1 MANFNLNAL
10 LQLTDK
16 GIYCQQ
22 GDFFVD
28 PWKPVKK
35 ALITHAHSD
44 HLKAGHQTYLVHNNS
59 VAIAKYRL
67 NNMGKI
73 EGIGFNQPIVIN
85 GVEVTYFPAGHI
97 IGSAQIRVAAK
108 NQIWVIS
115 GDYKTEQDG
124 LSTPYEPVKCSHFV
138 TESTFGLPIF
148 RWQNQQH
155 IFKQINDWWFQNQAE
170 QKTTVLA
177 GYALG
182 KAQRLL
188 FGLDTKIGKIY
199 THGAIENVLA
209 IFRVAGFSLP
219 ETIQVTNDIPKKDF
233 AGNLILTTPSSLNT
247 TWMKKFQPYSTGVA
261 SGWMNLRGAKRR
273 RSVDRGF
280 VLSDHCDWAQLNDSI
295 KATGAENIWVTHGYT
310 QIFTKWLNENG
321 YNAKVLETEFGE
333 ENEAVDTLQK

>member
-1 MANFNLNAL
+1 LNDL
-10 LQLTDK
+10 LKLTDK
-16 GIYCQQ
+16 GFYCAK
-22 GDFFVD
+22 GDFFID

-44 HLKAGHQTYLVHNNS
+44 HLRIGHQSYLVHNKG

-67 NNMGKI
+67 NNVGKV
-73 EGIGFNQPIVIN
+73 EGIGFKKPVIIN

-97 IGSAQIRVAAK
+97 IGSAQIRVAAD
-108 NQIWVIS
+108 NQVWVIS
-115 GDYKTEQDG
+115 GDYKTEADG
-124 LSTPYEPVKCSHFV
+124 LSTPFEPVKCSHFV

-148 RWQNQQH
+148 RWQNQKN
-155 IFKQINDWWFQNQAE
+155 IFKQINEWWLQNQKDK
-170 QKTTVLA
+170 KTTILA

-188 FGLDTKIGKIY
+188 NGLNTHIGKIY
-199 THGAIENVLA
+199 THGAIENVLD
-209 IFRVAGFSLP
+209 IFRNTGFSLP
-219 ETIQVTNDIPKKDF
+219 ETIRVTNDMPTSDF

-247 TWMKKFQPYSTGVA
+247 TWMKKFQPYSTGIA

-280 VLSDHCDWAQLNDSI
+280 VLSDHCDWAQLNQSI

-310 QIFTKWLNENG
+310 HILTKWLNQNG
-321 YNAKVLETEFGE
+321 YKAKVLETEFGE
-333 ENEAVDTLQK
+333 DNEGVPHNKN